1 MARLPV
7 RRMSAVETAGVKPPK
22 IPVARLYA
30 SEKPVVR
37 TCSGMISVRNGTMA
51 PL

>member
-1 MARLPV
+1 MRI
-7 RRMSAVETAGVKPPK
+7 SAVETAGVNPPK

-37 TCSGMISVRNGTMA
+37 TCSGMISVRNATIA